1 MSDNKKKALLNE
13 ATTKRFW
20 TLAGLKPI
28 HEKAYLFQEEEE
40 LDEMRAAKED
50 DEDKVEE
57 GEMRASKEDD
67 KDEVDEMKA
76 PQRNQRC
83 LL

>member
-28 HEKAYLFQEEEE
+28 HEKAYLFEEEEE
-40 LDEMRAAKED
+40 LE
-50 DEDKVEE
+50 
-57 GEMRASKEDD
+57 EMRASK
-67 KDEVDEMKA
+67 KTTRKKSMKA
-76 PQRNQRC
+76 
-83 LL
+83 